1 MFRTYWLI
9 WQIFSAAE
17 RRRSVLVFVL
27 AFVMS
32 IFEVLGVACILPL
45 LRLLAD
51 QSLIHTNPTLA
62 WLKSGSGIVEDANF
76 LVFIGML
83 TFAVILLSIAVRAFA
98 TYALSRFILM
108 RAYSIGARLLRGY
121 LSQPYV
127 WLISRNSS
135 EFGQSI
141 LAEVDTVVRDC
152 ILTAVMFLANLTAVL
167 FMTAFVFAIEP
178 IIALSS
184 LLVLFGAYVI
194 IYLVLRPTLDRI
206 GKLRMHANRQRFKI
220 IQEATNG
227 IKEVLVF
234 GVEDQVLR
242 RFRGPARDLAGYQVL
257 SSNIGKMPRYVLEAI
272 VYGGF
277 VGMLLFMFVRR
288 GQGMADVLPV
298 LGVIGMAGMRLL
310 PSLQLMYGY
319 ASSMRFSLPT
329 LEKLKKDLAEFE
341 QTVPDRPQQ
350 NTMLLKTAIEMR
362 NVVFR
367 YPTSDRDILSNVSL
381 KIPANSTIGI
391 VGRTG
396 AGKSTAVD
404 VIMGLF
410 APSSGQVLA
419 DDQVLNA
426 ENIRS
431 WQKNIG
437 YVPQQIFLNDDTIAA
452 NIAFVAEPGDINMAA
467 VVKAAR
473 IANLHAFVSTELP
486 NGYNTRVGE
495 RGVQLSGG
503 QRQRIGI
510 ARALYHDPDVLIL
523 DEATSALDSS
533 TERAVMD
540 ALNNLGGVKTVIMI
554 AHRLT
559 TIQNCDIIFLFE
571 KGVLSA
577 QGNYEELLA
586 NSKTFREMAGSDSS
600 EMSDAS
606 GGDLRDDL

>member
-178 IIALSS
+178 VIALSS

>member
-62 WLKSGSGIVEDANF
+62 WLKYGSGIVEDANF

-178 IIALSS
+178 VIALSS

-586 NSKTFREMAGSDSS
+586 NSKTFQEMAGSDSS

>member
-178 IIALSS
+178 VIALSS

-381 KIPANSTIGI
+381 KISANSTIGI

>member
-178 IIALSS
+178 VIALSS

-586 NSKTFREMAGSDSS
+586 NSKTFQEMAGSDSS

>member
-9 WQIFSAAE
+9 WQIFSVSE
-17 RRRSVLVFVL
+17 RRRSILVFVL

-45 LRLLAD
+45 LRLLTD
-51 QSLIHTNPTLA
+51 QSLIHKNPTLS
-62 WLKSGSGIVEDANF
+62 WLKTNSGIVSDNDF
-76 LVFIGML
+76 LIFVGVL
-83 TFAVILLSIAVRAFA
+83 TFTVILLSIAVRAFA
-98 TYALSRFILM
+98 TYALSRFTMM
-108 RAYSIGARLLRGY
+108 RAYSIGSRLLRGY

-141 LAEVDTVVRDC
+141 LSEVDTVVRDC
-152 ILTAVMFLANLTAVL
+152 ILTAVMFLANFTAAL

-178 IIALSS
+178 VIALSS

-194 IYLVLRPTLDRI
+194 IYMVLRPTLDRI
-206 GKLRMHANRQRFKI
+206 GKLRVQANRQRFKI

-227 IKEVLVF
+227 IKEVKVF
-234 GVEDQVLR
+234 GVEDHVLR
-242 RFRGPARDLAGYQVL
+242 RFKGPARDLAGYQVL
-257 SSNIGKMPRYVLEAI
+257 SSNIGKLPRYVLEAI

-277 VGMLLFMFVRR
+277 VGMLLFMFVQR

-310 PSLQLMYGY
+310 PSLQQMYIY

-329 LEKLKKDLAEFE
+329 LEKLKKDLGEFE
-341 QTVPDRPQQ
+341 RTVSDRPELKS
-350 NTMLLKTAIEMR
+350 MPLKTAIEMK

-367 YPTSDRDILSNVSL
+367 YPTSERDTLANVSF

-410 APSSGQVLA
+410 EPLSGQVLA
-419 DDQVLNA
+419 DGQVLNA
-426 ENIRS
+426 ENMRS

-452 NIAFVAEPGDINMAA
+452 NIAFVAEPENINMEA
-467 VVKAAR
+467 VEKAAK

-486 NGYNTRVGE
+486 NGYKTRVGE

-540 ALNNLGGVKTVIMI
+540 ALNNLGGIKTVIMI

-577 QGNYEELLA
+577 QGNYEKLLKK
-586 NSKTFREMAGSDSS
+586 SKTFREMAGADRDV
-600 EMSDAS
+600 SDANEVE
-606 GGDLRDDL
+606 LNNEI

>member
-178 IIALSS
+178 VIALSS

-437 YVPQQIFLNDDTIAA
+437 YVPQQIFLNDDTIAS